1 MIIHHKCKTR
11 NQRPLDHI
19 LLRDQVFQT
28 SRLHDRDEVGRHWTG
43 DIFTLEGFDTNR
55 SLKYCNKFENN
66 FLSVVLLSLF
76 ELWKEFSEGAE
87 KVRRINWLFRISNEE
102 LLKDFLILKGDST
115 ESRIFV
121 EHEVMGQGRCMS
133 QTLHGDIKIAG
144 IS

>member
-1 MIIHHKCKTR
+1 MVIHHKCKTR
-11 NQRPLDHI
+11 DHRPLKHI
-19 LLRDQVFQT
+19 SHFDQIFQT
-28 SRLHDRDEVGRHWTG
+28 GRFHDRHEVRRHWSS
-43 DIFTLEGFDTNR
+43 DIFTLECFDTNR

-76 ELWKEFSEGAE
+76 ELGKEFSEGAE
-87 KVRRINWLFRISNEE
+87 KVRRINGFVRIASEE
-102 LLKDFLILKGDST
+102 LLKDFLILKGDCT
-115 ESRIFV
+115 EPRIFV